1 MGLTLAA
8 PIPATTLA
16 NARLAGDES
25 LAVFKVLLAAVA
37 RPGKPVALRSDLVA
51 ALPRALLAPLGLVDL
66 DHVFAVLGDDCAD
79 NDCADTDFADN
90 DCDGVADVGWVSLI
104 AAATAA
110 RPTNVLGDADVVIA
124 RRSPTAEEIG
134 ALRRG
139 SALFPEAGAR
149 LFIACRAVTT
159 PGPDTQQSESESIQF
174 RVSGPGASRPR
185 VVEITGISSDVPA
198 AIADANSAF
207 PTGIDVWFIDDAG
220 TVVGVPRSS
229 SIDTQ
234 IPRIPAGRTTWHA
247 STKGGN

>member
-66 DHVFAVLGDDCAD
+66 DHVFAVLGDDC
-79 NDCADTDFADN
+79 ADN

>member
-1 MGLTLAA
+1 MGLTLAT

-25 LAVFKVLLAAVA
+25 LAVFRVLLAAVA
-37 RPGKPVALRSDLVA
+37 RPGKPVALRPDLVA
-51 ALPRALLAPLGLVDL
+51 TLPRALLAPLGLVDL
-66 DHVFAVLGDDCAD
+66 DHVVAVLGDDLAD
-79 NDCADTDFADN
+79 NDLADN
-90 DCDGVADVGWVSLI
+90 DCDGVADVGWMSLI

-110 RPTNVLGDADVVIA
+110 RPTDVLGDADVVIA

-139 SALFPEAGAR
+139 SALLPEAGAR
-149 LFIACRAVTT
+149 LFIACRAATT
-159 PGPDTQQSESESIQF
+159 PGPDTQESESESIQF

-207 PTGIDVWFIDDAG
+207 PAGIDVWFIDDAG

-229 SIDTQ
+229 SIVTQ
-234 IPRIPAGRTTWHA
+234 IPRISASRTTYDA

>member
-37 RPGKPVALRSDLVA
+37 RPGKPVALPCDLVA
-51 ALPRALLAPLGLVDL
+51 TLPRALLAPLGLVDL
-66 DHVFAVLGDDCAD
+66 DHVFAVLGDDLAE
-79 NDCADTDFADN
+79 N

-110 RPTNVLGDADVVIA
+110 RPTDVLDDADVVIA

-139 SALFPEAGAR
+139 SALLPEAGAR

-174 RVSGPGASRPR
+174 RVSGPGASIPR

-234 IPRIPAGRTTWHA
+234 IPRISAGRTTGHA

>member
-79 NDCADTDFADN
+79 NDCADN
-90 DCDGVADVGWVSLI
+90 ADVGWVSLI
-104 AAATAA
+104 AAAAAA

>member
-25 LAVFKVLLAAVA
+25 LAVFRVLLAAVA
-37 RPGKPVALRSDLVA
+37 RPGKPVALPHDLVA
-51 ALPRALLAPLGLVDL
+51 SLPRALLAPLGLVDL
-66 DHVFAVLGDDCAD
+66 DHVFAVLGDDL
-79 NDCADTDFADN
+79 ADN
-90 DCDGVADVGWVSLI
+90 DCDGFADVGWVSLI

-110 RPTNVLGDADVVIA
+110 RPTDVLGDADVVIA

-139 SALFPEAGAR
+139 SALLPEAGAR

-159 PGPDTQQSESESIQF
+159 PGPDTPQSESESIQF

-229 SIDTQ
+229 SIVTQ
-234 IPRIPAGRTTWHA
+234 IPRISAGRTTWHA

>member
-1 MGLTLAA
+1 MGLTLAT

-25 LAVFKVLLAAVA
+25 LAVFRVLLAAVA
-37 RPGKPVALRSDLVA
+37 RPGKPVALRPDLVA
-51 ALPRALLAPLGLVDL
+51 TLPRALLAPLGLVDL
-66 DHVFAVLGDDCAD
+66 DHVVAVLGDDL
-79 NDCADTDFADN
+79 ADN
-90 DCDGVADVGWVSLI
+90 DCDGVADVGWASLI

-110 RPTNVLGDADVVIA
+110 RPTDVLGDADVVIA

-139 SALFPEAGAR
+139 SALLPEAGAR

-159 PGPDTQQSESESIQF
+159 PGPDTQESESESIQF

-229 SIDTQ
+229 SIVTQ
-234 IPRIPAGRTTWHA
+234 IPHISAGRTTCGA

>member
-37 RPGKPVALRSDLVA
+37 RPGKPVALPCDLVA
-51 ALPRALLAPLGLVDL
+51 TLPRALLAPLGLVDL
-66 DHVFAVLGDDCAD
+66 DHVFAVLGDDLAD
-79 NDCADTDFADN
+79 NDLADN

-110 RPTNVLGDADVVIA
+110 RPTDVLDDADVVIA

-139 SALFPEAGAR
+139 SALLPEAGAR

-174 RVSGPGASRPR
+174 RVSGPGASIPR

-234 IPRIPAGRTTWHA
+234 IPRISAGRTTGHA